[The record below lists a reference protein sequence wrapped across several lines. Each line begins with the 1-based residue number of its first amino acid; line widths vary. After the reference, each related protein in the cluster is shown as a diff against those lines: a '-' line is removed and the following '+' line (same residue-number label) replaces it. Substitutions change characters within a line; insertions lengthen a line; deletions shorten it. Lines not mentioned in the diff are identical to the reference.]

1 MKRRIPARA
10 DVGAVVLFWGI
21 LVCEQSAA
29 ALFGGAEE
37 GQAPLLLSSSILNSL
52 RAGDQGGVYSEA
64 SFCVSVYCAGK
75 QRGSRCLKGLLKGFH
90 SVVLFTYVRAC

>member
-29 ALFGGAEE
+29 ALLWRGG
-37 GQAPLLLSSSILNSL
+37 GGTGAPAPVFVNPHSL

-75 QRGSRCLKGLLKGFH
+75 QRK
-90 SVVLFTYVRAC
+90 

>member
-10 DVGAVVLFWGI
+10 DVGAVMLFWAM
-21 LVCEQSAA
+21 LVCVQSAA
-29 ALFGGAEE
+29 ALLWRGAGGT
-37 GQAPLLLSSSILNSL
+37 GAPAPVFLNTHSL

-75 QRGSRCLKGLLKGFH
+75 LREEVDALRVC
-90 SVVLFTYVRAC
+90 